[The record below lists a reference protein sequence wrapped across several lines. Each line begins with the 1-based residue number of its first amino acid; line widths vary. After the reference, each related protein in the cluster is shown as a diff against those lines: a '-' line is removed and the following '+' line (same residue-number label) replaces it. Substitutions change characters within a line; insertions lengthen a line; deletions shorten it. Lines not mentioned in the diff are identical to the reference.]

1 MSIRARQAPGPL
13 RTPTPAMDTTRSTER
28 HRLAFGSAIAAL
40 AISFAA
46 NAAPVPLYNIYRS
59 QDGLTNE
66 GVSLAV
72 VAYSLGTI
80 AALLLLGR
88 LSNHWGRR
96 HTAIASLVLVVLGC
110 LMLLDVHQLGTLVA
124 ARLLMGVGSG
134 IASTGVTAY
143 IVDTAPARPAWLASV
158 ASSQGPMF
166 GLAVGAVGS
175 GALVEF
181 GPWPRGLVYVV
192 ISALLVVV
200 AGLIAVSPETVN
212 PTVGAWRSLRPRVRL
227 PARVT
232 HLVPAASAVFLAT
245 WAMGSF
251 YQALVPA
258 VVEDQLHTAS
268 PLALGLVFASYMA
281 SSAFGAPLAGR
292 FAPANA
298 QRIGMLAFLVAI
310 AGIITAISFGR
321 LLLFIAAT
329 VLAGT
334 SQGVAISATV
344 RGLLFG
350 STVPDRAPIFSII
363 YLLSYS
369 GAAFPSLV
377 AGGLTGIVSLPTIAL
392 GYGGLTLAATAFTV
406 VAARAPGMTEQ
417 AQKGRSESFGHRE
430 TTL

>member
-1 MSIRARQAPGPL
+1 MSVREYDGSGLL
-13 RTPTPAMDTTRSTER
+13 RTQTPVTDAPRPAGR
-28 HRLAFGSAIAAL
+28 QRLAFGSAVAAL

-46 NAAPVPLYNIYRS
+46 NAAPLPLYNVYRS
-59 QDGLTNE
+59 QDGLTNA
-66 GVSLAV
+66 GVSMAV
-72 VAYSLGTI
+72 VAYSFGTI

-96 HTAIASLVLVVLGC
+96 RTAIASLVLVVLGC
-110 LMLLDVHQLGTLVA
+110 LMLLQVHSTGTLIA

-134 IASTGVTAY
+134 VASTSLTAY

-181 GPWPRGLVYVV
+181 GPWPRELVYAVIVV
-192 ISALLVVV
+192 LLVVT
-200 AGLIAVSPETVN
+200 ALLIALSPETVT
-212 PTVGAWRSLRPRVRL
+212 PKAGAWRSLRPQVGL
-227 PARVT
+227 PGRVT
-232 HLVPAASAVFLAT
+232 HLVPVAAAVFVAT
-245 WAMGSF
+245 WATGSF

-258 VVEDQLHTAS
+258 LVEDQLHTTS
-268 PLALGLVFASYMA
+268 PLTLGLVFASYMA

-292 FAPANA
+292 FTPATA
-298 QRIGMLAFLVAI
+298 QRIGMLAFLVAM
-310 AGIITAISFGR
+310 AGIITAVTSGR
-321 LLLFIAAT
+321 LPLFIAAT
-329 VLAGT
+329 VLAGA

-350 STVPDRAPIFSII
+350 STLADRAPIFSVI

-369 GAAFPSLV
+369 GAAFPSLI
-377 AGGLTGIVSLPTIAL
+377 AGALTGSVSLPTIAL

-406 VAARAPGMTEQ
+406 LAAREPGIAE
-417 AQKGRSESFGHRE
+417 
-430 TTL
+430 

>member
-1 MSIRARQAPGPL
+1 MSIRESDGSGLL
-13 RTPTPAMDTTRSTER
+13 RTPTPVTDTPRSTER
-28 HRLAFGSAIAAL
+28 HRLAFGSAAAAL

-46 NAAPVPLYNIYRS
+46 NAVPVPLYNIYRS
-59 QDGLTNE
+59 EDGLTNA

-72 VAYSLGTI
+72 VAYSFGTI
-80 AALLLLGR
+80 AALLLLAR

-96 HTAIASLVLVVLGC
+96 RTAIASLVLVVLGC
-110 LMLLDVHQLGTLVA
+110 LMLLEVHQTDTLVA

-134 IASTGVTAY
+134 IASTSVTAY

-181 GPWPRGLVYVV
+181 GPWPRELVYALIVV
-192 ISALLVVV
+192 LLVVTAV
-200 AGLIAVSPETVN
+200 LIAVSPETVT
-212 PTVGAWRSLRPRVRL
+212 PKVGAWRSMRPQVRV

-232 HLVPAASAVFLAT
+232 HLVPVAAAVFLAT
-245 WAMGSF
+245 WATGSF

-258 VVEDQLHTAS
+258 LVEDQLHTAS
-268 PLALGLVFASYMA
+268 PLTLGLVFASYMA

-292 FAPANA
+292 FTPATS
-298 QRIGMLAFLVAI
+298 QRIGMLAFLVAM
-310 AGIITAISFGR
+310 AGIITAASSGW
-321 LLLFIAAT
+321 LPLFIAAT
-329 VLAGT
+329 VLAGA

-350 STVPDRAPIFSII
+350 STLADRAPIFSVI

-369 GAAFPSLV
+369 GAAFPSLI
-377 AGGLTGIVSLPTIAL
+377 AGALSGTVSLPTIAL
-392 GYGGLTLAATAFTV
+392 GYGGLTLAATAFTLLG
-406 VAARAPGMTEQ
+406 AREPGIAE
-417 AQKGRSESFGHRE
+417 
-430 TTL
+430 

>member
-1 MSIRARQAPGPL
+1 MSIREYEGPDL
-13 RTPTPAMDTTRSTER
+13 RRTPTPAVDAVRSTEH
-28 HRLAFGSAIAAL
+28 HRLAFGSAVAAL

-72 VAYSLGTI
+72 VAYSFGTI
-80 AALLLLGR
+80 GALLLLGR

-96 HTAIASLVLVVLGC
+96 RTAIASLVLVVLGC
-110 LMLLDVHQLGTLVA
+110 LMLLEVHQTGTLVA

-134 IASTGVTAY
+134 IASTSMTAY

-175 GALVEF
+175 GALVEV
-181 GPWPRGLVYVV
+181 GPWPRGLVFVV
-192 ISALLVVV
+192 ITGLLVVTTV
-200 AGLIAVSPETVN
+200 LIAVSPETVT
-212 PTVGAWRSLRPRVRL
+212 PAVGAWRSLRPQVRL

-232 HLVPAASAVFLAT
+232 HLVPVASAVFLAT
-245 WAMGSF
+245 WATGSF

-258 VVEDQLHTAS
+258 LVEDQLHTTS
-268 PLALGLVFASYMA
+268 PLTLGLVFASYMA

-292 FAPANA
+292 FAPASA
-298 QRIGMLAFLVAI
+298 QRIGMLAFLVAM

-321 LLLFIAAT
+321 LPLFIAAT
-329 VLAGT
+329 VLAGA

-350 STVPDRAPIFSII
+350 STPADRAPIFSVI

-369 GAAFPSLV
+369 GAAFPSLI
-377 AGGLTGIVSLPTIAL
+377 AGALSRAVTLPTIAL

-406 VAARAPGMTEQ
+406 LAAREPGIAE
-417 AQKGRSESFGHRE
+417 
-430 TTL
+430 